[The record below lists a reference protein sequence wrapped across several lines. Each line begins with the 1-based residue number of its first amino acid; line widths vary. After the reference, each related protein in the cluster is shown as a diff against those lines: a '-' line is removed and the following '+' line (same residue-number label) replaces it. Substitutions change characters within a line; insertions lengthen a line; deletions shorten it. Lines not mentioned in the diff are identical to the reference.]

1 MKKKLLSALISILFS
16 LALLSGID
24 ALHQFAFYVLAVMNA
39 LAWMATLCVG
49 VNKEVAADLRTY
61 LWITLSSSAFS
72 LYALIF
78 TGHTILAASS
88 FMVAFFILILAFRKP
103 EVAA

>member
-1 MKKKLLSALISILFS
+1 MKKKLLSALISTLFS

-24 ALHQFAFYVLAVMNA
+24 TLHQFAFYVMAVMNG
-39 LAWMATLCVG
+39 LAWLAMFCG
-49 VNKEVAADLRTY
+49 CIKDDVAEGLRTY
-61 LWITLSSSAFS
+61 LWISLPSSAFS

-88 FMVAFFILILAFRKP
+88 FLVTFFILILALRKP
-103 EVAA
+103 EVVA

>member
-1 MKKKLLSALISILFS
+1 MKKKLLSVFISTLFS

-24 ALHQFAFYVLAVMNA
+24 ALHQFAFYVLAVMNG
-39 LAWMATLCVG
+39 LAWLAMLCG
-49 VNKEVAADLRTY
+49 GIKDEVAANLRTY
-61 LWITLSSSAFS
+61 IWISLPSSLFS

-88 FMVAFFILILAFRKP
+88 FLVTFFILLLAFRKP

>member
-1 MKKKLLSALISILFS
+1 MKKNLLSTFISTLFS

-24 ALHQFAFYVLAVMNA
+24 TLHQFAFYVMAVMNG
-39 LAWMATLCVG
+39 LAWLAMLCIG
-49 VNKEVAADLRTY
+49 VKDEAAENMRKY
-61 LWITLSSSAFS
+61 LWISLPSSAFS

-88 FMVAFFILILAFRKP
+88 FLVTFFILLLAFRKP

>member
-1 MKKKLLSALISILFS
+1 MKKKLLSALISTLFS

-24 ALHQFAFYVLAVMNA
+24 ALSQFAFYVLAVMNA
-39 LAWMATLCVG
+39 LAWLAMLCG
-49 VNKEVAADLRTY
+49 VVNDEVAANLRTY
-61 LWITLSSSAFS
+61 LWMSLPSSAFS

-88 FMVAFFILILAFRKP
+88 FLVTFFILILAFRKS